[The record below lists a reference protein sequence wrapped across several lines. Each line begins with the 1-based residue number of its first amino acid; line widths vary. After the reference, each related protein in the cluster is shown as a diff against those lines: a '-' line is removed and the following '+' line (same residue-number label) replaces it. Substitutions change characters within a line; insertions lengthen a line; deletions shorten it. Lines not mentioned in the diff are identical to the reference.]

1 MFAVQ
6 SVYDKQRN
14 NEKEILDLKDQI
26 SSLKDELKKKVKEKK
41 QIQKELDD
49 ICINLIKEKKII
61 WVECNLNE
69 WRDYLETNND
79 DPATYYIY
87 YYDGAIEQ
95 QGYFQGVYT
104 NLTAYELDHFNDY
117 INDYFYY
124 GYPLYNDRN
133 HHYSEDT
140 ECQLAFGS
148 GDAYIKTLNLEL

>member
-41 QIQKELDD
+41 QIKKELDD
-49 ICINLIKEKKII
+49 ICINLIKEKKIN
-61 WVECNLNE
+61 WVECNLNQ
-69 WRDYLETNND
+69 WRDYLETNSD

-95 QGYFQGVYT
+95 QGYFSVYT
-104 NLTAYELDHFNDY
+104 NLTAYELDHLMIILMIIFT
-117 INDYFYY
+117 
-124 GYPLYNDRN
+124 GYPL
-133 HHYSEDT
+133 
-140 ECQLAFGS
+140 L
-148 GDAYIKTLNLEL
+148 I